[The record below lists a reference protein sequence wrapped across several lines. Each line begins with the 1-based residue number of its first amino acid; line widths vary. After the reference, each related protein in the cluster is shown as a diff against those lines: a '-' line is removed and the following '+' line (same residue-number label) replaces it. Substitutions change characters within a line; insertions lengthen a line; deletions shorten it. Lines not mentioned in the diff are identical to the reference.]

1 MFAVPFKGSKAGLT
15 LLYRYINTFLSSI
28 YLVLCEIFKS
38 RNRDLKRP
46 FEFEFTSSD
55 DACSQMPPWIAASLL
70 VPCVGTPW
78 QTVAGTGQPFNWRW
92 IFFGFANYGKRSTSV
107 RKSFR
112 IFNVWLLSSGG
123 KSSWWSPAEFFHV
136 FFEFIINWFCCHWIY
151 TSLHIHRSK
160 FGLTIPCPG
169 QSGFGG
175 NSYRSLV
182 QDRIQDSGSQW
193 N

>member
-1 MFAVPFKGSKAGLT
+1 MPFKGSKAGLT

-78 QTVAGTGQPFNWRW
+78 QTVAGTGQPFN
-92 IFFGFANYGKRSTSV
+92 
-107 RKSFR
+107 
-112 IFNVWLLSSGG
+112 
-123 KSSWWSPAEFFHV
+123 
-136 FFEFIINWFCCHWIY
+136 
-151 TSLHIHRSK
+151 
-160 FGLTIPCPG
+160 
-169 QSGFGG
+169 
-175 NSYRSLV
+175 
-182 QDRIQDSGSQW
+182 
-193 N
+193 